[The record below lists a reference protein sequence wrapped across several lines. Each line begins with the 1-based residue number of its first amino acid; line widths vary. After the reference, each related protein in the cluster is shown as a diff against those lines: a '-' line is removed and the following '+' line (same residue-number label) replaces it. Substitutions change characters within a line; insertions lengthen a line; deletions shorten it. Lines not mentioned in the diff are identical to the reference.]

1 MAITRSQIARQLLA
15 EGGVSLDDAKRMA
28 PEGEFLA
35 YINPKEAQMLKDA
48 GGSGIMTP
56 MGIPSFVSF
65 SDSSRGQTAADT
77 FGAAASGGAT
87 NPGGFGNNGGSDG
100 GGGPPPSTGGGSG
113 PIKAQPTYKPTFNV
127 PNYGKNISDF
137 ERYMAT
143 LGTGIVSM
151 SPLASFGVNK
161 SLKEEQEKQKD
172 LMNAIM
178 SGQQFFGTTPK
189 SLTTQ
194 YQKTTGMDTGPK
206 GPPSGGDGGELPII
220 PKISPQV
227 AKLPTDIEP
236 DKSDISDL
244 EEFQQRFILPERFR
258 LADGGDVK
266 RRKKGEPKD
275 DDGEEPGP
283 KSFPRLREGEIFLD
297 KMPRPRK
304 REILEAAEGG
314 QVTVKDAEK
323 MAPKGEF
330 LAYIN
335 DDEAALL
342 KSLGGAGQ
350 AVNETGIP
358 SFFVKKLFK
367 KATKAVKKVV
377 KSPIGKAALAGAA
390 IYGLGGGFGL
400 KPGGFAFSNLP
411 GAGFFTAA
419 GNPAAQKA
427 KGSLFSRL
435 IGKIPG
441 AISKIPGG
449 GVTAGILGASA
460 LGGLAAG
467 AGGEDDETIDDVVGR
482 ISSETGLDVQQ
493 IRKEVQDA
501 YAKGDISSLASKYP
515 FLVPTGSAMAE
526 GGIARLGYAEGS
538 DNPQGRKGFKEI
550 DPLKPSLDEIK
561 GGAGAIGGLG
571 KVGKKVVS
579 AASKKLK
586 DLEKKASGPKQTIS
600 DIRKYIREAMK
611 TKKGAKKLMKDAE
624 LGELLEEPIS
634 LGDMQNILRNYFKSE
649 LRGGTADGG
658 IARLGYADGETVL
671 DISDVNLDS
680 KMKAAR
686 KLSEETGMPIEK
698 ALEKIMAD
706 AFAEG
711 VSIKRIKE
719 EMMLPK
725 RKPPEEVQKRRE
737 QNFEKAKP
745 GLEKESADMVED
757 LIRSKKAGGGLMDLG
772 GNEMDLRG
780 GGFVPIGAKEKA
792 DDVPAR
798 LSKNE
803 FVFTADAVR
812 AAGGGSVEKGA
823 QKMYNTMKQLED
835 SIA

>member
-15 EGGVSLDDAKRMA
+15 EGGVSLDDAKMMA

-35 YINPKEAQMLKDA
+35 YINPKEANMLKQA

-56 MGIPSFVSF
+56 MGIPSFVEY
-65 SDSSRGQTAADT
+65 GGAEATA
-77 FGAAASGGAT
+77 GAAASQ
-87 NPGGFGNNGGSDG
+87 D
-100 GGGPPPSTGGGSG
+100 
-113 PIKAQPTYKPTFNV
+113 QV
-127 PNYGKNISDF
+127 D
-137 ERYMAT
+137 
-143 LGTGIVSM
+143 
-151 SPLASFGVNK
+151 SF
-161 SLKEEQEKQKD
+161 
-172 LMNAIM
+172 
-178 SGQQFFGTTPK
+178 
-189 SLTTQ
+189 
-194 YQKTTGMDTGPK
+194 
-206 GPPSGGDGGELPII
+206 SGGDNAPDAVTVGQPPQKTPVGDIVKSGLDTIARFTIPGYGRIRSVMDISNFLTRNKQPKVTNIVDEVALTGGRTPTVTPEGDGDTQIVKPVMPMMPLVP
-220 PKISPQV
+220 
-227 AKLPTDIEP
+227 KLPSDIEAEQ
-236 DKSDISDL
+236 SDIAK
-244 EEFQQRFILPERFR
+244 FTQRFNLPERFR
-258 LADGGDVK
+258 LAEGGKVR
-266 RRKKGEPKD
+266 RRKKGEAMD

-297 KMPRPRK
+297 KMPRPRRK
-304 REILEAAEGG
+304 EILEAAEGG
-314 QVTVKDAEK
+314 QVSVKDAEK

-390 IYGLGGGFGL
+390 IYGLGGGSFLGRTLPTFGSL
-400 KPGGFAFSNLP
+400 PLQSSAAGPGGFGFGNILTNVGRLTGLGSGGLDLGTKFSGLTK
-411 GAGFFTAA
+411 GK
-419 GNPAAQKA
+419 KA
-427 KGSLFSRL
+427 L
-435 IGKIPG
+435 
-441 AISKIPGG
+441 
-449 GVTAGILGASA
+449 AGILGASA

-467 AGGEDDETIDDVVGR
+467 GEEEEDIDSLAGK
-482 ISSETGLDVQQ
+482 ISDQTGIDVQQ

-501 YAKGDISSLASKYP
+501 YAAGDISGLKSKYP
-515 FLVPTGSAMAE
+515 FLVPTSSAMAE
-526 GGIARLGYAEGS
+526 
-538 DNPQGRKGFKEI
+538 
-550 DPLKPSLDEIK
+550 
-561 GGAGAIGGLG
+561 
-571 KVGKKVVS
+571 
-579 AASKKLK
+579 
-586 DLEKKASGPKQTIS
+586 
-600 DIRKYIREAMK
+600 
-611 TKKGAKKLMKDAE
+611 
-624 LGELLEEPIS
+624 
-634 LGDMQNILRNYFKSE
+634 
-649 LRGGTADGG
+649 GG

-671 DISDVNLDS
+671 DISNVNLDS

-719 EMMLPK
+719 EMVMPK
-725 RKPPEEVQKRRE
+725 RKPPKEVQKRKE

-772 GNEMDLRG
+772 GTEMDLRG

-835 SIA
+835 NIA

>member
-1 MAITRSQIARQLLA
+1 
-15 EGGVSLDDAKRMA
+15 
-28 PEGEFLA
+28 
-35 YINPKEAQMLKDA
+35 
-48 GGSGIMTP
+48 
-56 MGIPSFVSF
+56 
-65 SDSSRGQTAADT
+65 
-77 FGAAASGGAT
+77 
-87 NPGGFGNNGGSDG
+87 
-100 GGGPPPSTGGGSG
+100 
-113 PIKAQPTYKPTFNV
+113 
-127 PNYGKNISDF
+127 
-137 ERYMAT
+137 MAT
-143 LGTGIVSM
+143 LGTGIVTAN
-151 SPLASFGVNK
+151 PFASFGVNR
-161 SLKEEQEKQKD
+161 SLKEEQEKQKN
-172 LMNAIM
+172 LMNAM
-178 SGQQFFGTTPK
+178 LGNQQFFGTTPR

-194 YQKTTGMDTGPK
+194 FQKTTGMDTGPK
-206 GPPSGGDGGELPII
+206 GPPSGGDDGGLPII

-236 DKSDISDL
+236 DKSDMRDL

-258 LADGGDVK
+258 LAEGGDV
-266 RRKKGEPKD
+266 
-275 DDGEEPGP
+275 
-283 KSFPRLREGEIFLD
+283 S
-297 KMPRPRK
+297 
-304 REILEAAEGG
+304 
-314 QVTVKDAEK
+314 VKDAEK
-323 MAPKGEF
+323 MAPQGEF

-342 KSLGGAGQ
+342 KSLGGAGK

-411 GAGFFTAA
+411 GAGFFTSKGLAPNA
-419 GNPAAQKA
+419 LGGKTPGIKA
-427 KGSLFSRL
+427 FLQRA

-441 AISKIPGG
+441 GK
-449 GVTAGILGASA
+449 VTAGILGASA

-467 AGGEDDETIDDVVGR
+467 AGGEDDENIDDVIGR
-482 ISSETGLDVQQ
+482 ISDQTGIDVQQ

-526 GGIARLGYAEGS
+526 GGIARLGYQEGGDIQKQAE
-538 DNPQGRKGFKEI
+538 
-550 DPLKPSLDEIK
+550 
-561 GGAGAIGGLG
+561 
-571 KVGKKVVS
+571 
-579 AASKKLK
+579 
-586 DLEKKASGPKQTIS
+586 
-600 DIRKYIREAMK
+600 EAMK
-611 TKKGAKKLMKDAE
+611 EGFPRYTDEDGNE
-624 LGELLEEPIS
+624 VSLEEF
-634 LGDMQNILRNYFKSE
+634 L
-649 LRGGTADGG
+649 
-658 IARLGYADGETVL
+658 
-671 DISDVNLDS
+671 
-680 KMKAAR
+680 KAAA
-686 KLSEETGMPIEK
+686 EEDKKMV
-698 ALEKIMAD
+698 M
-706 AFAEG
+706 
-711 VSIKRIKE
+711 
-719 EMMLPK
+719 PK
-725 RKPPEEVQKRRE
+725 RKPPKEVQKRKE
-737 QNFEKAKP
+737 KNFKKAKP
-745 GLEKESADMVED
+745 ALEKESADMVED

>member
-56 MGIPSFVSF
+56 MGIPSFVDFGGSGTGYG
-65 SDSSRGQTAADT
+65 SAADT
-77 FGAAASGGAT
+77 FSAASG
-87 NPGGFGNNGGSDG
+87 NPGADSRSNFGGNGDG
-100 GGGPPPSTGGGSG
+100 GGGPPPSTGGGSD

-127 PNYGKNISDF
+127 PNYGRNISNF

-143 LGTGIVSM
+143 LGTGIVTAN
-151 SPLASFGVNK
+151 PFASFGVNR
-161 SLKEEQEKQKD
+161 SLKEEQEKQKN
-172 LMNAIM
+172 LMNAM
-178 SGQQFFGTTPK
+178 LGNQQFFGTTPR

-194 YQKTTGMDTGPK
+194 YKETTGMDTGPK
-206 GPPSGGDGGELPII
+206 GPPSGGDDGGLPII

-236 DKSDISDL
+236 DKSDIRDL
-244 EEFQQRFILPERFR
+244 EDFQQRFILPERFR
-258 LADGGDVK
+258 LAEGGDV
-266 RRKKGEPKD
+266 
-275 DDGEEPGP
+275 
-283 KSFPRLREGEIFLD
+283 S
-297 KMPRPRK
+297 
-304 REILEAAEGG
+304 
-314 QVTVKDAEK
+314 VKDAEK

-367 KATKAVKKVV
+367 KAAKAVKKVV

-400 KPGGFAFSNLP
+400 KPGGFAFRNLP
-411 GAGFFTAA
+411 GAGFFAGSGAA
-419 GNPAAQKA
+419 PGSFRAAQEAGLGTSRFSKFLGGA
-427 KGSLFSRL
+427 KKFLGSKKGIATA
-435 IGKIPG
+435 IG
-441 AISKIPGG
+441 
-449 GVTAGILGASA
+449 GASL

-467 AGGEDDETIDDVVGR
+467 AGGEDDENIDDVIGR
-482 ISSETGLDVQQ
+482 ISDQTGIDVQQ

-526 GGIARLGYAEGS
+526 GGIARLGYQEGGDIQKQAE
-538 DNPQGRKGFKEI
+538 
-550 DPLKPSLDEIK
+550 
-561 GGAGAIGGLG
+561 
-571 KVGKKVVS
+571 
-579 AASKKLK
+579 
-586 DLEKKASGPKQTIS
+586 
-600 DIRKYIREAMK
+600 EAMK
-611 TKKGAKKLMKDAE
+611 EGFPRYTDEDGNE
-624 LGELLEEPIS
+624 VSLEEF
-634 LGDMQNILRNYFKSE
+634 L
-649 LRGGTADGG
+649 
-658 IARLGYADGETVL
+658 
-671 DISDVNLDS
+671 
-680 KMKAAR
+680 KAAA
-686 KLSEETGMPIEK
+686 EEDKKMV
-698 ALEKIMAD
+698 M
-706 AFAEG
+706 
-711 VSIKRIKE
+711 
-719 EMMLPK
+719 PK
-725 RKPPEEVQKRRE
+725 RKPPKEVQKRKE
-737 QNFEKAKP
+737 KNFKKAKP
-745 GLEKESADMVED
+745 ALEKESADMVED

>member
-56 MGIPSFVSF
+56 MGIPSFVDFGSGKG
-65 SDSSRGQTAADT
+65 SVAESLSEAA
-77 FGAAASGGAT
+77 FGPSGPSG
-87 NPGGFGNNGGSDG
+87 NGGGDG
-100 GGGPPPSTGGGSG
+100 GGNPPPSTGGGSD

-127 PNYGKNISDF
+127 PNYGKNISNF

-143 LGTGIVSM
+143 LGTGIVTAN
-151 SPLASFGVNK
+151 PFASFGVNR
-161 SLKEEQEKQKD
+161 SLKEEQEKQKN
-172 LMNAIM
+172 LMNAM
-178 SGQQFFGTTPK
+178 LGNQQFFGATPK

-194 YQKTTGMDTGPK
+194 FQKTTGMDTGPK
-206 GPPSGGDGGELPII
+206 EPPSDGDGGGLPII
-220 PKISPQV
+220 PRISPQV

-236 DKSDISDL
+236 DKSDMRDL
-244 EEFQQRFILPERFR
+244 EDFQQRFILPERFR
-258 LADGGDVK
+258 LAEGGDV
-266 RRKKGEPKD
+266 
-275 DDGEEPGP
+275 
-283 KSFPRLREGEIFLD
+283 S
-297 KMPRPRK
+297 
-304 REILEAAEGG
+304 
-314 QVTVKDAEK
+314 VKDAEK

-367 KATKAVKKVV
+367 KAAKAVKKVV

-411 GAGFFTAA
+411 GAGFFS
-419 GNPAAQKA
+419 GKA
-427 KGSLFSRL
+427 LSPNALGGKVPGFKGLLSRA

-441 AISKIPGG
+441 GK
-449 GVTAGILGASA
+449 VTAGILGASA

-467 AGGEDDETIDDVVGR
+467 AGGEDDESIDDVVGR
-482 ISSETGLDVQQ
+482 ISDQTGLDVQQ

-526 GGIARLGYAEGS
+526 GGIARLGYA
-538 DNPQGRKGFKEI
+538 
-550 DPLKPSLDEIK
+550 
-561 GGAGAIGGLG
+561 
-571 KVGKKVVS
+571 
-579 AASKKLK
+579 
-586 DLEKKASGPKQTIS
+586 
-600 DIRKYIREAMK
+600 
-611 TKKGAKKLMKDAE
+611 
-624 LGELLEEPIS
+624 
-634 LGDMQNILRNYFKSE
+634 
-649 LRGGTADGG
+649 
-658 IARLGYADGETVL
+658 DGETVL
-671 DISDVNLDS
+671 DISNVNLDS

-711 VSIKRIKE
+711 VSIKKIKE

-745 GLEKESADMVED
+745 ALEKESADMVED
-757 LIRSKKAGGGLMDLG
+757 LIRSKKAEGGLMDLG